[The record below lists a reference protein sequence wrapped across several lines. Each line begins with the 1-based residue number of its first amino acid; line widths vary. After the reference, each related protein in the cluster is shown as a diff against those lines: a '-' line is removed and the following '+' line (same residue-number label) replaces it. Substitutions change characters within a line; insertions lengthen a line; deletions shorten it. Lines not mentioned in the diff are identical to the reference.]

1 MRTSGLY
8 VTHLV
13 VPKRGFTATECE
25 DAVCVLPQIPFDVLT
40 SSPVAVSV
48 CDGATESVLSKDWA
62 ALLAAASATRAL
74 SDPKFFGTGAA
85 FEDFAA
91 EVVARWDPWLAEYS
105 ADRAAAGRPLAWY
118 EQSKLAGSTF
128 ATMLCVLVTPD
139 RGTGWRWQ
147 AAALGDSCV
156 FHIRDELPLSAFPVQ
171 SAEEFGT
178 NPNLF
183 GSRNHDTALL
193 LERTEFTDGICIPGD
208 RLLLMSDALA
218 AWFLAASDPTAALR
232 ELLEFGGPH
241 DSSRF
246 SDWLDDR
253 RDRQELRNDDVALIR
268 IDFEGV

>member
-1 MRTSGLY
+1 MMTPGLY

-13 VPKRGFTATECE
+13 VPKRGSTATECE
-25 DAVCVLPQIPFDVLT
+25 DAVCVLPQTPFDELA
-40 SSPVAVSV
+40 SGPVAASV

-105 ADRAAAGRPLAWY
+105 SDRAAAGRPLAWY

-139 RGTGWRWQ
+139 RVSEWRWQ
-147 AAALGDSCV
+147 AAALGDTCV
-156 FHIRDELPLSAFPVQ
+156 FHIRDELPLSAFPIQ

-193 LERTEFTDGICIPGD
+193 SERTEFTEGVCIPGD
-208 RLLLMSDALA
+208 RLLLVSDALA
-218 AWFLAASDPTAALR
+218 AWFLAASDPTAALH

-246 SDWLDDR
+246 TDWLDAR

-268 IDFEGV
+268 IDFEGR